1 MNDCKNNIN
10 PFITI
15 WYSGY
20 ELFCDREKEVK
31 MLLSN
36 AQNEVN
42 TTLISVRRMGKTGLI
57 YLKRYL
63 EFYQQT
69 IRKQSDEWGEWGWG
83 FLGLLSCYWGSFVI
97 KLGGNEVC
105 CIDNS

>member
-15 WYSGY
+15 EYIGCV
-20 ELFCDREKEVK
+20 LFCDREKEVK
-31 MLLSN
+31 KLLSN
-36 AQNEVN
+36 AQNGVN

-69 IRKQSDEWGEWGWG
+69 IRKQSDE
-83 FLGLLSCYWGSFVI
+83 
-97 KLGGNEVC
+97 
-105 CIDNS
+105 